1 MKYNEYN
8 FKITNKLEKKIF
20 SLLRITNI
28 NKIFLNKN
36 IQKEFKKK
44 NKKDLEKLFIKNT
57 ELIING
63 LVKTYFYYNNL
74 KKNKKIKNQVIQTK
88 IHKRINNLF
97 GKSKLSDIRILIF
110 IYENIINKINFG
122 DIIKFLIKNTK
133 NLKLKGGGF
142 FSSDP
147 DFPQPNMTFFQ
158 KLKTYVP
165 ILWYLENKWPWIE
178 WVFMVLDVALDLA
191 GMIPGV
197 GIIPDIVGL
206 IVSILRKD
214 WIGSI
219 ITLIQI
225 IPAVG
230 IFAGPIGVLRTII
243 KGYDKVNEVKEKYNT
258 AKEIYHTSKELVQI
272 VREQ

>member
-8 FKITNKLEKKIF
+8 FKITNELEKKIF

-74 KKNKKIKNQVIQTK
+74 KKNKKIKNKLIQTK

-97 GKSKLSDIRILIF
+97 GKSNLSDIKILIF

-122 DIIKFLIKNTK
+122 DIINFLIKNTK
-133 NLKLKGGGF
+133 NFKLKGGGF

-147 DFPQPNMTFFQ
+147 YFPQPNMTFFE
-158 KLKTYVP
+158 KLTTYVP

-178 WVFMVLDVALDLA
+178 WIFIILDVALDLG

-197 GIIPDIVGL
+197 GIVPDIVGL

-230 IFAGPIGVLRTII
+230 IFAGPIGILRAII

-272 VREQ
+272 ARE

>member
-8 FKITNKLEKKIF
+8 FKITNELEKKIF

-74 KKNKKIKNQVIQTK
+74 KKNKKIKNKLIQSK

-97 GKSKLSDIRILIF
+97 GKSNLSDIKILIF

-122 DIIKFLIKNTK
+122 DIINFLIENTK
-133 NLKLKGGGF
+133 NFKLKGGGF

-158 KLKTYVP
+158 KLKTYIP

-272 VREQ
+272 ARE